1 MELFPDTPA
10 NEWYVPYVLA
20 ARKAGYVQGD
30 DTGSFRPN
38 DNISREEVCA
48 ILCRIIKPYDLPLA
62 VTVSDSV
69 SDWAKPYVELILKN
83 QLMPLEEGNTFRA
96 TLPIR
101 RFELAVAVAPYSNAK
116 VDAVKC
122 TVTFTDG
129 EETSAKEV
137 EIGKAM
143 TEFPKGTKAPEGYEF
158 AGWSKDP
165 KAAEA
170 EEITLLDENYLF
182 TEDVTVY
189 AVYVKKTLNVRFM
202 LDNTIVVDTQEIKYG
217 EHVTVPNAPARSG
230 YTFKGWTLDGKT
242 AVDLEKY
249 EVKDS
254 VVFDALFEKT
264 ASGGSTGGGGT
275 GGGGSTG
282 GGGTGGKDDGKKDD
296 DKKDDDVVITDTVTF
311 ISDGKTVATQKV
323 ERGKS
328 AKLPAEPKRDGAGI
342 LILVA

>member
-1 MELFPDTPA
+1 M
-10 NEWYVPYVLA
+10 
-20 ARKAGYVQGD
+20 
-30 DTGSFRPN
+30 
-38 DNISREEVCA
+38 
-48 ILCRIIKPYDLPLA
+48 
-62 VTVSDSV
+62 
-69 SDWAKPYVELILKN
+69 
-83 QLMPLEEGNTFRA
+83 
-96 TLPIR
+96 
-101 RFELAVAVAPYSNAK
+101 
-116 VDAVKC
+116 
-122 TVTFTDG
+122 
-129 EETSAKEV
+129 
-137 EIGKAM
+137 
-143 TEFPKGTKAPEGYEF
+143 
-158 AGWSKDP
+158 
-165 KAAEA
+165 
-170 EEITLLDENYLF
+170 LDENYLF

-323 ERGKS
+323 
-328 AKLPAEPKRDGAGI
+328 GARQ
-342 LILVA
+342 VR